1 MTVVMLVKM
10 SFSKEFGSGPLS
22 ERYDAALKFA
32 ADAHRPQLRKNGA
45 VPYLSHLLRVS
56 GLTFDYGA
64 SEDVAI
70 AALLHDVVEDC
81 GGIPTLERVREAF
94 GETVSR
100 IVLDVSDST
109 ASDSTRKAP
118 WRERKEAYLERLKD
132 VDPDAL
138 LVAACDKLDNVT
150 SLLRSLRL
158 VDADVVLSKFKA
170 NPDAQTWFYDSFLGI
185 LTRRKLPIAVELSDA
200 IEKLKY
206 VLTNLDA

>member
-1 MTVVMLVKM
+1 MI
-10 SFSKEFGSGPLS
+10 FSKEFGSGPLS

-32 ADAHRPQLRKNGA
+32 ADAHRTQLRKNGA

-56 GLTFDYGA
+56 GLTLDYGA

-94 GETVSR
+94 GDTVAR
-100 IVLDVSDST
+100 IILDVSDST
-109 ASDSTRKAP
+109 ASDATRKAP
-118 WRERKEAYLERLKD
+118 WRERKEAYLRKMGDCDL
-132 VDPDAL
+132 DAL

-158 VDADVVLSKFKA
+158 VDGAVVLSKFKA
-170 NPDAQTWFYDSFLGI
+170 TPDAQTWFYDSFLNI
-185 LTRRKLPIAVELSDA
+185 LTLRRLPVVGELSGA
-200 IEKLKY
+200 IEKLKV
-206 VLTNLDA
+206 VLTNLDQ

>member
-32 ADAHRPQLRKNGA
+32 ADAHRMQLRKNGA

-94 GETVSR
+94 GDTVAR

-132 VDPDAL
+132 VEPDTL

-206 VLTNLDA
+206 VLTNRDS

>member
-1 MTVVMLVKM
+1 MLVKM

-32 ADAHRPQLRKNGA
+32 ADAHRMQLRKNGA

-94 GETVSR
+94 GDTVAR

-132 VDPDAL
+132 VEPDTL

-170 NPDAQTWFYDSFLGI
+170 NPDAQAWFYDSFLGI